1 MKHSEEQKH
10 GHEHGDD
17 EHPHP
22 DAHKYEHDHYENE
35 HGNGDHDHPHE
46 HDHGYGKHGYS
57 EEGHDHRHSH
67 SDNLVIAWLQHLF
80 MPHSHGH
87 QQAALDPNLA
97 TDRGMW
103 ALKVSLVGLLVTAT
117 FQVVIVA
124 ISGSVALMAD
134 TIHNFSD
141 AMTAIPLG
149 LAFWLSRRARNRHY
163 TYGYG
168 RAEDI
173 AGFIIV
179 VMIAF
184 SAGVAIYQSILK
196 IIDPQPLSNLSW
208 VAAAAIIG
216 FFGNE
221 LVAVFR
227 IRIGKE
233 IGSAALIA
241 DGYHARTDGL
251 TSLAVLAGAI
261 GVWLGFPLFDPIV
274 GLGIGV
280 AILGIVWKTAVDMWH
295 RMMDAIDPEIY
306 EEFSHTA
313 SHVKGV
319 MDIHNTAIRW
329 LGHRLYGEMHITV
342 NCQLTTLQSH
352 FIAEEVRHSL
362 FHKLPALVEVL
373 VHVDPCECDEAVDYH
388 PTKHHVLLPATD

>member
-1 MKHSEEQKH
+1 MKHSEEHKH
-10 GHEHGDD
+10 DHEHMHEEH
-17 EHPHP
+17 EHPHAG
-22 DAHKYEHDHYENE
+22 AH
-35 HGNGDHDHPHE
+35 DHDHPHDHENE
-46 HDHGYGKHGYS
+46 HEH
-57 EEGHDHRHSH
+57 GHDHDHPHS
-67 SDNLVIAWLQHLF
+67 SNPVIAWLQHLF

-87 QQAALDPNLA
+87 QQAALDPTLA
-97 TDRGMW
+97 TDRGIW

-117 FQVVIVA
+117 FQVFIVA
-124 ISGSVALMAD
+124 ISGSVALLAD
-134 TIHNFSD
+134 TVHNFSD
-141 AMTAIPLG
+141 ALTAIPLG
-149 LAFWLSRRARNRHY
+149 LAFWLSRRARNRRY

-173 AGFIIV
+173 AGIIIV

-196 IIDPQPLSNLSW
+196 IINPQPLDNLGW

-227 IRIGKE
+227 IRVGKE

-241 DGYHARTDGL
+241 DGYHARTDGF

-261 GVWLGFPLFDPIV
+261 GVWLGFPLFDPII
-274 GLGIGV
+274 GLGIGI
-280 AILGIVWKTAVDMWH
+280 AILGIVWKTAQDMWH
-295 RMMDAIDPEIY
+295 RMMDAVEPEIH
-306 EEFSHTA
+306 EEFKHTA
-313 SHVKGV
+313 SHVSGV
-319 MDIHNTAIRW
+319 MDVHNTAIRW

-342 NCQLTTLQSH
+342 NCQQTTLQSH

-362 FHKLPALVEVL
+362 FHKLPALVEVV
-373 VHVDPCECDEAVDYH
+373 VHTDPCECDETVVYH
-388 PTKHHVLLPATD
+388 PTSHHNFLPAAD

>member
-1 MKHSEEQKH
+1 MKHSEEHKH
-10 GHEHGDD
+10 DHEHGEHD
-17 EHPHP
+17 HPHP
-22 DAHKYEHDHYENE
+22 HEHEHHDHEHDHE
-35 HGNGDHDHPHE
+35 HGDHDHPHE
-46 HDHGYGKHGYS
+46 HDHEHGEHEHS
-57 EEGHDHRHSH
+57 HEGHDHGHSH
-67 SDNLVIAWLQHLF
+67 SSNPVIAWLQHLF

-87 QQAALDPNLA
+87 QQAALDPTLA

-124 ISGSVALMAD
+124 ISGSVALLAD

-141 AMTAIPLG
+141 ALTAIPLG
-149 LAFWLSRRARNRHY
+149 LAFWLSRRARNRRY

-173 AGFIIV
+173 AGVIIV

-196 IIDPQPLSNLSW
+196 IINPQPLSNLGW

-274 GLGIGV
+274 GLGIGI

-295 RMMDAIDPEIY
+295 RMMDAVDPEIY
-306 EEFSHTA
+306 EEFKHTA
-313 SHVKGV
+313 SHVNGV
-319 MDIHNTAIRW
+319 MDVHNTAIRW

-352 FIAEEVRHSL
+352 FISEDVRHSL
-362 FHKLPALVEVL
+362 FHKLPALVEVV

-388 PTKHHVLLPATD
+388 PTKHHVFLPAAD